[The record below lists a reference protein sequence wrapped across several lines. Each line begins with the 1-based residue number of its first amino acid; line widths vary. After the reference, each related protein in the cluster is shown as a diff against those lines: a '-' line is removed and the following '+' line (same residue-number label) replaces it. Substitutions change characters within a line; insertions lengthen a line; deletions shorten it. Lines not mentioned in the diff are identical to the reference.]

1 MIQRPNNGR
10 NRGDPVPAV
19 LQKEEIFMAQYTDLE
34 YLRLSK
40 WARLIYKIKQFF
52 VSIPR
57 KFIGIFVAL
66 WNLIKKFFLGIG
78 NEFKDI
84 VMTFVTGDWKTKV
97 SYLFMGFGNIA
108 RGQILRGILFFL
120 FEIVFIAYMILCGG
134 YYMGMLPS
142 LGKVGPTVEKVKN
155 GLRGYTSVTTYHDNS
170 FRILLYGVL
179 TIFFIC
185 AFIYTWRLN
194 VKQNAIAEKIIKS
207 GKKLKSGKDDLH
219 SLVDDRF
226 HKTLLALPVTGIL
239 VFTVLPIVFMI
250 LVAFTNYSGSANGY
264 TNNLFHWVGLDN
276 FNTMLNW
283 NSGATSYAATFGEVL
298 VWTLIWAFFA
308 TFTNYFLGMLVA
320 MAINKKGI
328 KFKKGWRTIL
338 VLTIAIPQFI
348 SLLYVSK
355 MFANNGIVNGV
366 LMDLGIIDLDHLLPF
381 WTDPTWARITVIII
395 NIWIGIPYLMLVTTG
410 ILMNIPA
417 DLYESA
423 KIDGASAWQ
432 QYSKITLPYMLFV
445 TGPYLLTSFTGNMN
459 NFNVIYLLTGG
470 APTNNTATAP
480 GTVGYTDLLITWLF
494 KITQGAEASYYLASV
509 VGILVF
515 VVVAVIS
522 LVVYNLLPSI
532 KNEEDFQ

>member
-1 MIQRPNNGR
+1 M
-10 NRGDPVPAV
+10 
-19 LQKEEIFMAQYTDLE
+19 KKYSDLE

-40 WARLIYKIKQFF
+40 GQKLLYKLKSFF
-52 VSIPR
+52 CAIPR
-57 KFIGIFVAL
+57 AIGA
-66 WNLIKKFFLGIG
+66 FFLRIAQAIAAFFGLIWR
-78 NEFKDI
+78 EIKDI
-84 VMTFVTGDWKTKV
+84 GQTFIQGDWKTKTSFFV
-97 SYLFMGFGNIA
+97 MGFGSFA

-120 FEIVFIAYMILCGG
+120 FEVVFIGYMVLFGG
-134 YYMGMLPS
+134 YYLSMMPS
-142 LGKVGPTVEKVKN
+142 LGKQGPTVEKVAS
-155 GLRGYTSVTTYHDNS
+155 GLRGTATVTTYHDNS
-170 FRILLYGVL
+170 FKILLYSVL
-179 TIFFIC
+179 TIFFIL
-185 AFIYTWRLN
+185 AFIYTWRVN
-194 VKQNAIAEKIIKS
+194 VRQNKIAQDILKK
-207 GKKLKSGKDDLH
+207 GKKLKSGKDDLR
-219 SLVDDRF
+219 SLVDDQF
-226 HKTLLALPVTGIL
+226 HKTLLALPMTGIV
-239 VFTVLPIVFMI
+239 VFTVLPILFMI
-250 LVAFTNYSGSANGY
+250 LVAFTNYSGANNGY

-276 FNTMLNW
+276 FNTMLSW
-283 NSGATSYAATFGEVL
+283 TSGTTSYAATFGEVL

-328 KFKKGWRTIL
+328 RFKKGWRTVL

-355 MFANNGIVNGV
+355 MFAQNGIVNGL
-366 LMDLGIIDLDHLLPF
+366 LMDLGIIDQAHVLPF
-381 WTDPTWARITVIII
+381 WTDPTWARVTVIII
-395 NIWIGIPYLMLVTTG
+395 NIWIGIPYLMLITTG
-410 ILMNIPA
+410 ILMNIPS

-423 KIDGASAWQ
+423 RIDGASGWQ

-470 APTNNTATAP
+470 APTNNLSTAP

-494 KITQGAEASYYLASV
+494 KITQGAEAKYYLASV